1 MNPTLVLYTLV
12 FVVGACIGSFLNVCI
27 YRIPAGRSI
36 VFPPSACPRCGAGIR
51 ARDNVPIL
59 SWLWLRGR
67 CRECGSP
74 IAARYPLVELLTGL
88 LALGLALRY
97 GLLPQAAVY
106 FVFGAALVVI
116 TFIDLDHQIIPDV
129 ITLPGIPLAL
139 LASLMLPEVRLRDAA
154 LGVLAGGGSLY
165 LVALVYQRLTGAEG
179 MGGGDIKLLAMI
191 GALVGWQ
198 GVLFTIFFSSALG
211 TLAGLTYIIATRRSA
226 KARIPFGPFLAVG
239 AVAYWFVGR
248 QVIDWYLGWM
258 R

>member
-1 MNPTLVLYTLV
+1 MNPNLVLHALV

-27 YRIPAGRSI
+27 FRIPAGRSI
-36 VFPPSACPRCGAGIR
+36 VFPPSACPRCGTAIR
-51 ARDNVPIL
+51 ALDNVPLL
-59 SWLWLRGR
+59 SWVWLRGR
-67 CRECGSP
+67 CRHCRAP
-74 IAARYPLVELLTGL
+74 ISGRYPLVELLTGL
-88 LALGLALRY
+88 MALGILLRF
-97 GLLPQAAVY
+97 GWQPLTAVY
-106 FVFGAALVVI
+106 FAFGAALIAI

-139 LASLMLPEVRLRDAA
+139 LGSLLVPEVTGWDAVI
-154 LGVLAGGGSLY
+154 GVLAGGGSLY
-165 LVALVYQRLTGAEG
+165 LVALGYRLLTGADG

-211 TLAGLTYIIATRRSA
+211 TLVGLAYILATRRTA

-239 AVAYWFVGR
+239 AMAYLFVGPP
-248 QVIDWYLGWM
+248 VIRWYLSWM

>member
-1 MNPTLVLYTLV
+1 MNPTFVLHALV

-36 VFPPSACPRCGAGIR
+36 VYPPSACPRCGTRIR
-51 ARDNVPIL
+51 ALDNVPLL
-59 SWLWLRGR
+59 SWIWLRGR
-67 CRECGSP
+67 CRHCQAP
-74 IAARYPLVELLTGL
+74 ISARYPLVELLTGL
-88 LALGLALRY
+88 TALGMVLHY
-97 GLLPQAAVY
+97 GWHPQAAVY
-106 FVFGAALVVI
+106 FVFGAALIAI

-139 LASLMLPEVRLRDAA
+139 LASLLAPEVTLRDAL

-165 LVALVYQRLTGAEG
+165 LVALGYQLLTGAEG

-198 GVLFTIFFSSALG
+198 GVLFTIFFSSFLG
-211 TLAGLTYIIATRRSA
+211 TLVGLAYILTTRRSA

-239 AVAYWFVGR
+239 AVAYLFVGA
-248 QVIDWYLGWM
+248 QVIRWYLSWM